1 MKNRFLLLLFII
13 LPVTSTFSQEK
24 DTSLTATASVAA
36 VQFDPVKATDQYL
49 NSLTPEEKAK
59 SDSYFEG
66 GYWLILWSMLMEI
79 VVAVVFLYY
88 GLSKWIRKISLRV
101 KNINL
106 QNLIYIA
113 FYVLF
118 AFLITLPWEFYTGY
132 IREHQYGLSN
142 MNMVEWLKETL
153 TQFGLGLVL
162 MSFLFMII
170 YIAIRRTKERWWL
183 WAGGISTV
191 FIILIVYIS
200 PVFIAPLF
208 NNYTELPNGPVKK
221 DILSLARANGI
232 PTKHVYQFD
241 ASKQSKRISAN
252 VSGMGSTIRIS
263 LNDNL
268 LNKCGTDE
276 IKAVMAHEMGHYVL
290 HHVQKFILFFGLLF
304 FIGFWLTHIT
314 FQKLNRKW
322 GKRWNIQGISDVGGL
337 PLLMVILSV
346 FMFFATPVT
355 NSIIRVTESEADIFG
370 LNAARE
376 PDGFAKAIMKLSD
389 YRKTDPGKWEEI
401 IFYDHPSART
411 RISMAMQW
419 KAENLD
425 VPETTLK

>member
-1 MKNRFLLLLFII
+1 MKKISLLLLFII
-13 LPVTSTFSQEK
+13 LPLTATFSQEK
-24 DTSLTATASVAA
+24 DTSAISTASVTAT
-36 VQFDPVKATDQYL
+36 QFNPEKATDQYL
-49 NSLTPEEKAK
+49 NSLTPEQKAK

-66 GYWLILWSMLMEI
+66 GYWLILWSMVMEI
-79 VVAVVFLYY
+79 IVAIIFLYF
-88 GLSKWIRKISLRV
+88 GLSKWIRKISLRA
-101 KNINL
+101 KKINI

-118 AFLITLPWEFYTGY
+118 AFLITLPYSFYTGY

-142 MNMVEWLKETL
+142 MNFGEWLKETL
-153 TQFGLGLVL
+153 TQFGLSLVL
-162 MSFLFMII
+162 ISFLFMII

-183 WAGGISTV
+183 WAGGISMIFT
-191 FIILIVYIS
+191 ILIIFIS

-208 NNYTELPNGPVKK
+208 NKYTELPDGKVKK
-221 DILSLARANGI
+221 EILSLARANSI
-232 PTKHVYQFD
+232 PAQHVYQFD

-252 VSGMGSTIRIS
+252 VSGIGSTIRIS

-268 LNKCGTDE
+268 LNNCGPDE

-290 HHVQKFILFFGLLF
+290 HHVQKFIIDFGLLF

-314 FQKLNRKW
+314 FKKINRKW
-322 GKRWNIQGISDVGGL
+322 GKRWNISGISDVGGL
-337 PLLMVILSV
+337 PLLMVILS
-346 FMFFATPVT
+346 FFTFLSTPIT
-355 NSIIRVTESEADIFG
+355 NTISRVSESEADIFG

-376 PDGFAKAIMKLSD
+376 PDGFSKAIMKLSD

-411 RISMAMQW
+411 RISMAMHW
-419 KAENLD
+419 KAENLND
-425 VPETTLK
+425 PESAE